1 MERAVCFFLVL
12 SSNIMQNIYKLFNK
26 NNDATT
32 LWSNIKLH
40 QQKHVFSSKERYDN
54 ATSNYQ
60 ACSRINH
67 IKLRKWNN
75 KSELSRT

>member
-1 MERAVCFFLVL
+1 MEGAVCFFIVL

-40 QQKHVFSSKERYDN
+40 QKNMSFLQKKDTITQRP
-54 ATSNYQ
+54 
-60 ACSRINH
+60 I
-67 IKLRKWNN
+67 IKPAV
-75 KSELSRT
+75 E